1 MVSTDADVQREVE
14 AEPPRR
20 ARAIVLSGPSG
31 VGKGCIIE
39 QLLCQLGRRVG
50 LCVSHTWRE
59 PRSGEREGLHYYLRS
74 REEMEAEIGGG
85 GFLEYAEVHGNVY
98 ATWRRSLQEL
108 LDEGKR
114 ALVDVDVEG
123 AKALRAAGLDALLI
137 FIAPASIETL
147 EERLRGRGS
156 ESEQTLRRRMSAVQD
171 SLRIAQEGGLFDV
184 TIVNE
189 ELDTAVAQV
198 ISLLLPSLRQKRRVV
213 FILGGPGSG
222 KGTQCARLVQRFG
235 YTHLSAGDLLRGEQQ
250 RDSPQALLI
259 KNYIKEG
266 KIVPVEITCG
276 LLLKAMTELEETQ
289 AERVFLVDGFPRTFE
304 NWEGWQR
311 VVGADVALAFVL
323 LLECGEDVMRERLL
337 ARGRTSGRADDNQE
351 AIQKRLRVLRHQTIP
366 LVR

>member
-1 MVSTDADVQREVE
+1 
-14 AEPPRR
+14 
-20 ARAIVLSGPSG
+20 
-31 VGKGCIIE
+31 
-39 QLLCQLGRRVG
+39 
-50 LCVSHTWRE
+50 
-59 PRSGEREGLHYYLRS
+59 
-74 REEMEAEIGGG
+74 MEAEIAGG
-85 GFLEYAEVHGNVY
+85 GFLEYAEVHGNLY

-114 ALVDVDVEG
+114 ALVDVDVQG

-222 KGTQCARLVQRFG
+222 KGTQCARLVQWFG

-351 AIQKRLRVLRHQTIP
+351 AIQKRLRVLRHETIP
-366 LVR
+366 LVRCSLRPHTLVAQGRIH

>member
-1 MVSTDADVQREVE
+1 M
-14 AEPPRR
+14 
-20 ARAIVLSGPSG
+20 
-31 VGKGCIIE
+31 
-39 QLLCQLGRRVG
+39 
-50 LCVSHTWRE
+50 
-59 PRSGEREGLHYYLRS
+59 
-74 REEMEAEIGGG
+74 
-85 GFLEYAEVHGNVY
+85 
-98 ATWRRSLQEL
+98 
-108 LDEGKR
+108 
-114 ALVDVDVEG
+114 
-123 AKALRAAGLDALLI
+123 
-137 FIAPASIETL
+137 
-147 EERLRGRGS
+147 
-156 ESEQTLRRRMSAVQD
+156 
-171 SLRIAQEGGLFDV
+171 
-184 TIVNE
+184 
-189 ELDTAVAQV
+189 
-198 ISLLLPSLRQKRRVV
+198 V

-351 AIQKRLRVLRHQTIP
+351 AIQKRLRVLRHETIP